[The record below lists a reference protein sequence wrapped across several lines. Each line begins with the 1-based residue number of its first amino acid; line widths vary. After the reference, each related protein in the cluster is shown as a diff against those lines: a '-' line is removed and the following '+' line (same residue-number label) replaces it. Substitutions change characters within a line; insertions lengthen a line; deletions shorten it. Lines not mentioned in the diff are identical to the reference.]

1 MPPVL
6 SMAIAEYNGEV
17 DVKTAYIK
25 GVSKFAIK
33 VSPGFFDN
41 PKLGLPS
48 LNGLMILF
56 SSQTGLIEALLLDKG
71 YLTEIRT
78 ALAGALA
85 AENLANPEIKTVGII
100 GAGAQARLQAQA
112 LKLVR
117 KFESLQVWS
126 PVPEETEKYRN
137 EMEVAL
143 GVPVSAQTE
152 RRTLVETSDLIVT
165 TTPSHMPL
173 VEVDWVRPGTHI
185 TAMGSDQAEKN
196 ELAPELLQK
205 ADCFVCDSV
214 SQSESLGELHHAK
227 VAGMAPETVAE
238 LGSVISGNIKGRQDE
253 NDITICDLTGTG
265 VQDTAIAVYAFEKA
279 VGLGLGNNIE

>member
-1 MPPVL
+1 MPSRSVR
-6 SMAIAEYNGEV
+6 
-17 DVKTAYIK
+17 
-25 GVSKFAIK
+25 
-33 VSPGFFDN
+33 GFFDN

-117 KFESLQVWS
+117 KFEHLQVWS
-126 PVPEETEKYRN
+126 IVPEEAEDYRN
-137 EMEVAL
+137 EMETVL
-143 GVPVSAQTE
+143 GVPVTVQTE
-152 RRTLVETSDLIVT
+152 RNTLVETSDLIVT
-165 TTPSHMPL
+165 TTPSREPL
-173 VEVDWVRPGTHI
+173 IEADWVRPGTHI

-196 ELAPELLQK
+196 ELTPELLKK
-205 ADCFVCDSV
+205 ADCFVCDRI
-214 SQSESLGELHHAK
+214 SQSETLGELHHAK
-227 VAGMAPETVAE
+227 DAGITPETIAE
-238 LGSVISGNIKGRQDE
+238 LGSVISGKSSGRKNE
-253 NDITICDLTGTG
+253 TDITICDLTGTG
-265 VQDTAIAVYAFEKA
+265 VQDTAIAVYAFEQATKLNF
-279 VGLGLGNNIE
+279 GKIIEE